1 MNLCNFPNGEQGVPV
16 SLTTDTIMVKKVKAS
31 KSLNKKRG
39 AKKVRKVAQKAIG
52 EWITKPGNRLAEF
65 I

>member
-1 MNLCNFPNGEQGVPV
+1 
-16 SLTTDTIMVKKVKAS
+16 MVKKVQASQS
-31 KSLNKKRG
+31 KSKRNKKQD
-39 AKKVRKVAQKAIG
+39 AKKVRQVAQKAIG

>member
-1 MNLCNFPNGEQGVPV
+1 
-16 SLTTDTIMVKKVKAS
+16 MVKKVQASQS
-31 KSLNKKRG
+31 KSKRSQKV
-39 AKKVRKVAQKAIG
+39 AKKVRQVAQKAIG